1 MPDIIRRIVVMN
13 SKGGCGKTTIATN
26 LASCYARHGYD
37 TALFDC
43 DPQGSSMR
51 WLRSRASNVPGIYG
65 VTAHKSAAV
74 NKNKS
79 WHLRL
84 PIGTQRVIIDT
95 PAGLRETDLLE
106 NLQNIDEVIIPVLP
120 SSIDIH
126 STADFIRD
134 LLIIGKLRTKH
145 TRINII
151 TNKVKANTIAFQAL
165 TRFLNT
171 LKIPVIAQI
180 KDTQNYLH
188 ATEKGLGIHE
198 INKKVV
204 LQDKILWDDILRQLE
219 S

>member
-1 MPDIIRRIVVMN
+1 MSEIIKRIVVMN

-37 TALFDC
+37 TALLDC
-43 DPQGSSMR
+43 DPQESSMH
-51 WLRSRASNVPGIYG
+51 WLRSRDKNLPGIYG
-65 VTAHKSAAV
+65 VIAHKSATL
-74 NKNKS
+74 NKNKC

-106 NLQNIDEVIIPVLP
+106 NLQNIDEVVIPVLP
-120 SSIDIH
+120 SPIDIH

-134 LLIIGKLRTKH
+134 LLILGKLRRKEI
-145 TRINII
+145 RINII
-151 TNKVKANTIAFQAL
+151 TNKVKANTIAFQSL
-165 TRFLNT
+165 CRFLNT

-180 KDTQNYLH
+180 KDTQNYVH

-198 INKKVV
+198 VNKKT
-204 LQDKILWDDILRQLE
+204 LLEDKILWDGILKHLE